1 MADSDSPADA
11 PKSAGG
17 LSPAEAPNS
26 EGGPSPA
33 EARKSE
39 GGHPR
44 LARSAGVF
52 GLATIAS
59 RVLGLVRDQVLAFYF
74 GAGDANDAFRV
85 ASRIPNLVRDLF
97 AEGAMSAAFV
107 PTFTRELTLHG
118 RERAWRLASSV
129 INALLTVT
137 GIIVIAGI
145 VFAEPLVR
153 LYAADFAEVP
163 GKLELTIYLTRIS
176 FPFLTMVAVAAA
188 LMGMLNSLGHFFVPA
203 LSPAMFNVA
212 VIAMSLSLIPF
223 APQLGIADITI
234 VAIATLVGGLGQLLI
249 QWPPL
254 RREGFRYRAVLDL
267 KDEGLHRVLL
277 LMGPGTIGMAATQI
291 NVFVNTV
298 LATGQ
303 GTGAVSWLDF
313 AFRLMYLPIGLF
325 GVSIATAAAPAISR
339 MVATRDFARIRST
352 LANALGL
359 MMFLNVP
366 ATVGLFI
373 LARPI
378 VAVIFEHGEFTAAD
392 TMATAAALQYYAIGL
407 VGYSIVR
414 IISPTFYALQRSR
427 VPVMASAGSVVVN
440 VILNLA
446 LVRVMGYRGL
456 ALGTSITAI
465 VNATVQLALLRR
477 EIHGLE
483 GSRIAAS
490 LARIMAASAVMGAV
504 TWGSQ
509 TTLEHL
515 MPGDSLL
522 LQIVRLLITISL
534 SLAALAVSAQ
544 VLRIREF
551 TEARDL
557 IVGRVRRM
565 AG

>member
-1 MADSDSPADA
+1 MVDSDSRAGAPA
-11 PKSAGG
+11 
-17 LSPAEAPNS
+17 
-26 EGGPSPA
+26 
-33 EARKSE
+33 SE

-107 PTFTRELTLHG
+107 PTFTKQLAEHG
-118 RERAWRLASSV
+118 RARAWQLASSV
-129 INALLTVT
+129 INALVLVT
-137 GIIVIAGI
+137 GVLVIGGI

-153 LYAADFAEVP
+153 LFAADFAEVP
-163 GKLELTIYLTRIS
+163 GKLELTIYLTRIV
-176 FPFLTMVAVAAA
+176 FPFLMLVAVAAA

-212 VIAMSLSLIPF
+212 IIVMALGLVPIAPSLGLQP
-223 APQLGIADITI
+223 ITI
-234 VAIATLVGGLGQLLI
+234 VAVATLVGGLGQLAI

-254 RREGFRYRAVLDL
+254 KREGFRYRAVLDF
-267 KDEGLHRVLL
+267 KDEGMHRVLL

-298 LATGQ
+298 LATSQ

-325 GVSIATAAAPAISR
+325 GVSIATAATPAISR
-339 MVATRDFARIRST
+339 MVAEHDFARIRST

-359 MMFLNVP
+359 MLFLNVP
-366 ATVGLFI
+366 ATVGLI
-373 LARPI
+373 VLARPI

-392 TMATAAALQYYAIGL
+392 TLATAAALQLYAVGL
-407 VGYSIVR
+407 VGYSVVR
-414 IISPTFYALQRSR
+414 IVSPTFYALQRSR
-427 VPVMASAGSVVVN
+427 VPVMVSAGSVLVN
-440 VILNLA
+440 VALNLA

-465 VNATVQLALLRR
+465 VNATAQLWLLRR
-477 EIHGLE
+477 EISGLDE
-483 GSRIAAS
+483 ARMAAS
-490 LARIMAASAVMGAV
+490 LARVLVAAAVMGAV
-504 TWGSQ
+504 AVTAQAG
-509 TTLEHL
+509 LERVL
-515 MPGDSLL
+515 PGDSLA
-522 LQIVRLLITISL
+522 LQVLRLLITIIVSMGTL
-534 SLAALAVSAQ
+534 VAAAQ
-544 VLRIREF
+544 VLRIREYG
-551 TEARDL
+551 EARDL
-557 IVGRVRRM
+557 VIGRLRRM

>member
-1 MADSDSPADA
+1 MPDSS
-11 PKSAGG
+11 
-17 LSPAEAPNS
+17 
-26 EGGPSPA
+26 
-33 EARKSE
+33 
-39 GGHPR
+39 PR

-52 GLATIAS
+52 GLATITS
-59 RVLGLVRDQVLAFYF
+59 RILGLVRDQVLAFYF

-107 PTFTRELTLHG
+107 PTFTRHLTLHG
-118 RERAWRLASSV
+118 RDRAWHLASSV
-129 INALLTVT
+129 INALLVVT
-137 GIIVIAGI
+137 GVLVVAGI

-153 LYAADFAEVP
+153 LYASDFAEIP
-163 GKLELTIYLTRIS
+163 GKLELTIYLTRIV

-188 LMGMLNSLGHFFVPA
+188 LMGMLNSLGYFFIPA

-212 VIAMSLSLIPF
+212 VIVISVTLIPI
-223 APQLGIADITI
+223 APSLGLQPITI
-234 VAIATLVGGLGQLLI
+234 VAIATLAGGLGQLAI

-254 RREGFRYRAVLDL
+254 IREGFRYRPVLDV

-298 LATGQ
+298 LATGE

-325 GVSIATAAAPAISR
+325 GVSIATAATPAISR
-339 MVATRDFARIRST
+339 MVAEQDFPRIRST
-352 LANALGL
+352 LAGALGL
-359 MMFLNVP
+359 MLFLNVP
-366 ATVGLFI
+366 ATIGLI
-373 LARPI
+373 VLAQPI

-392 TMATAAALQYYAIGL
+392 TVATAAALQLYAIGL

-427 VPVMASAGSVVVN
+427 VPVMVSAGSVLVN
-440 VILNLA
+440 VALNLA

-465 VNATVQLALLRR
+465 LNAAVQLFLLRR
-477 EIHGLE
+477 EIRGIN
-483 GSRIAAS
+483 GTRIAAS
-490 LARIMAASAVMGAV
+490 LARVLIASAVMGAATV
-504 TWGSQ
+504 GSSA
-509 TTLEHL
+509 TLEDL
-515 MPGDSLL
+515 MPGDALP
-522 LQIVRLLITISL
+522 LQMLRLLIAITISL
-534 SLAALAVSAQ
+534 MVLVAGAQ
-544 VLRIREF
+544 LLRIPEYA
-551 TEARDL
+551 EARDL
-557 IVGRVRRM
+557 VIGKLRRM
-565 AG
+565 AR

>member
-1 MADSDSPADA
+1 MPDSS
-11 PKSAGG
+11 
-17 LSPAEAPNS
+17 
-26 EGGPSPA
+26 
-33 EARKSE
+33 
-39 GGHPR
+39 PR
-44 LARSAGVF
+44 LARSAGLF
-52 GLATIAS
+52 GLATITS
-59 RVLGLVRDQVLAFYF
+59 RILGLVRDQVLAFYF

-107 PTFTRELTLHG
+107 PTFTRHLTLHG
-118 RERAWRLASSV
+118 RDRAWQLASSV
-129 INALLTVT
+129 INALLIVT
-137 GIIVIAGI
+137 GVLVVAGI

-153 LYAADFAEVP
+153 LYASDFAEIP
-163 GKLELTIYLTRIS
+163 GKLELTIYLTRIV

-188 LMGMLNSLGHFFVPA
+188 LMGMLNSLGYFFIPA

-212 VIAMSLSLIPF
+212 VIVMALVLIPI
-223 APQLGIADITI
+223 APSLGLQPITI
-234 VAIATLVGGLGQLLI
+234 VAIATLVGGLGQLVI

-254 RREGFRYRAVLDL
+254 IREGFRYRPVLDV

-298 LATGQ
+298 LATGE

-339 MVATRDFARIRST
+339 MVAEQDFARIRST

-359 MMFLNVP
+359 MLFLNVP
-366 ATVGLFI
+366 ASVGLI
-373 LARPI
+373 VLAQPI
-378 VAVIFEHGEFTAAD
+378 VAMIFERGEFTAAD
-392 TMATAAALQYYAIGL
+392 TAATAAALQLYAIGL

-427 VPVMASAGSVVVN
+427 VPVMVSAGSVLVN
-440 VILNLA
+440 VALNLA

-465 VNATVQLALLRR
+465 LNATVQLFLLRR
-477 EIHGLE
+477 EIAGIN
-483 GSRIAAS
+483 GTRIAAS
-490 LARIMAASAVMGAV
+490 LARVLIASAVMGVATV
-504 TWGSQ
+504 GAYA
-509 TTLEHL
+509 TLEDI
-515 MPGDSLL
+515 MPGTALPT
-522 LQIVRLLITISL
+522 QILRLLVVISISL
-534 SLAALAVSAQ
+534 AVLVASAQ
-544 VLRIREF
+544 LLRIPEYA
-551 TEARDL
+551 EARDL
-557 IVGRVRRM
+557 LLGKLRRM
-565 AG
+565 AR